1 MVYLALE
8 AQIELLPS
16 VGPVERPEAI
26 DRCLAAISTL
36 SGVVKDASS
45 YLPAY
50 DQRSYSEVRDYF
62 QPLPLALG
70 PGVSWTN
77 FGLGVLANPRP
88 LRQTIGNSKSHYS
101 KAEILVQE

>member
-16 VGPVERPEAI
+16 VSPVERPEAI

-36 SGVVKDASS
+36 SDVVKDASS

-62 QPLPLALG
+62 QLLSVALK
-70 PGVSWTN
+70 TD
-77 FGLGVLANPRP
+77 FRFDVLANPRP
-88 LRQTIGNSKSHYS
+88 LRQPIRNSKSHYP